1 MPPESREPQEP
12 PARTRVETIGLVG
25 LAVELLLPASLS
37 AALLLFAATYLPWWN
52 LRGRL
57 GIGVF
62 GVLLVALSF
71 VLSVWVDART
81 LRGRRLAGKS
91 QLLNRAD
98 PKSRLVKFV
107 LGGLVIPVAAF
118 AAANLM
124 RLPDR
129 RTPMALAAQLAVRTP
144 VASRESQ
151 LASAVIHARGAAGK
165 VAGISALQASG
176 SPAALNQLFRIA
188 AEDPVVSK
196 GGAEARALAKAL
208 AAYGKL
214 ATPRLLE
221 RFAAA
226 GRGHVASSPGGRDAF
241 ERYFGAGFE
250 AMKGEVEAAAVDPA
264 TRAGEVAR
272 LQVAEAQLKR
282 SLEEIEAA
290 ALAARDENGP
300 AGFVMQTFLEMSP
313 GEAADLLS
321 FARQVA
327 SDATCSDGVR
337 GQALLL
343 VARLGGKGDL
353 DLLYEQLGSPSPLV
367 EARAL
372 QAIAALSAR
381 LGPGGGNG

>member
-1 MPPESREPQEP
+1 
-12 PARTRVETIGLVG
+12 
-25 LAVELLLPASLS
+25 
-37 AALLLFAATYLPWWN
+37 
-52 LRGRL
+52 
-57 GIGVF
+57 
-62 GVLLVALSF
+62 
-71 VLSVWVDART
+71 
-81 LRGRRLAGKS
+81 
-91 QLLNRAD
+91 
-98 PKSRLVKFV
+98 
-107 LGGLVIPVAAF
+107 
-118 AAANLM
+118 
-124 RLPDR
+124 
-129 RTPMALAAQLAVRTP
+129 
-144 VASRESQ
+144 
-151 LASAVIHARGAAGK
+151 
-165 VAGISALQASG
+165 
-176 SPAALNQLFRIA
+176 
-188 AEDPVVSK
+188 
-196 GGAEARALAKAL
+196 
-208 AAYGKL
+208 
-214 ATPRLLE
+214 
-221 RFAAA
+221 
-226 GRGHVASSPGGRDAF
+226 
-241 ERYFGAGFE
+241 
-250 AMKGEVEAAAVDPA
+250 MKGEVEAAAVDPA

>member
-1 MPPESREPQEP
+1 MPPESRESQEP

-196 GGAEARALAKAL
+196 GARRPAPSRRRSPPTESSRRRGSSNGSPPPAGATSPALRE
-208 AAYGKL
+208 G
-214 ATPRLLE
+214 
-221 RFAAA
+221 
-226 GRGHVASSPGGRDAF
+226 
-241 ERYFGAGFE
+241 
-250 AMKGEVEAAAVDPA
+250 A
-264 TRAGEVAR
+264 TRSSATSV
-272 LQVAEAQLKR
+272 
-282 SLEEIEAA
+282 
-290 ALAARDENGP
+290 P
-300 AGFVMQTFLEMSP
+300 AS
-313 GEAADLLS
+313 
-321 FARQVA
+321 R
-327 SDATCSDGVR
+327 R
-337 GQALLL
+337 
-343 VARLGGKGDL
+343 
-353 DLLYEQLGSPSPLV
+353 
-367 EARAL
+367 
-372 QAIAALSAR
+372 
-381 LGPGGGNG
+381 